1 MKAQLNKG
9 YFDNLKGANAVQI
22 ARINALNNIISNYL
36 ANQRNEKLKE
46 IEQQNNVLL
55 LAQAANLVK

>member
-9 YFDNLKGANAVQI
+9 YFDNLKGANTPETLHVI
-22 ARINALNNIISNYL
+22 ALNGIMANYL
-36 ANQRNEKLKE
+36 MSQKNEKLKD